1 MFFWPENSSSSS
13 SSPQNLEFSK
23 LFEIV
28 SKFVPKFLAGKSDAG
43 QGRARES
50 QRERED
56 RSKLNALRLANR
68 QSLSDEARYGAS
80 NTHPECGDLQVAEF
94 VLALVV
100 RKGHRE

>member
-1 MFFWPENSSSSS
+1 MP
-13 SSPQNLEFSK
+13 
-23 LFEIV
+23 
-28 SKFVPKFLAGKSDAG
+28 GKVERE
-43 QGRARES
+43 RA
-50 QRERED
+50 RERED